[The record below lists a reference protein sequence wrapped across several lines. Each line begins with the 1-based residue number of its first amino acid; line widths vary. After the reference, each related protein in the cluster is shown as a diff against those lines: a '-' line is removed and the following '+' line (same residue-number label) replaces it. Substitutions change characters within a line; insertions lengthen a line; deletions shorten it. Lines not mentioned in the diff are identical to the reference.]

1 MKRLVFSNDIDGYR
15 EYLRQFLGD
24 DFTEQDLED
33 MVNDAFPSDREPE
46 VLLTP
51 ELEKEIR
58 SQFSRKDADE
68 ICNLIALGHS
78 TDDAIQTVLGV
89 I

>member
-68 ICNLIALGHS
+68 ICNLIELGHS
-78 TDDAIQTVLGV
+78 TDDAIQTVLGLV
-89 I
+89 